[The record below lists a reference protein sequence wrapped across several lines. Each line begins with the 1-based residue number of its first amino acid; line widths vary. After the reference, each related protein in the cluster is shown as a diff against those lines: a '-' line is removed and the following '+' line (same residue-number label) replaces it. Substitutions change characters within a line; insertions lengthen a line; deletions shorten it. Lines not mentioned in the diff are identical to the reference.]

1 MRQWIA
7 QAHPGTVTVAVDLF
21 EGLSSLT
28 PLDVQLPKLTA
39 WLKNLTATDAAWS
52 NGYHVIGHSQ
62 GGLLMRAL
70 IENSDFHNVHQF
82 ITLAGAVNGVFGEP
96 AWVLQQFGNL
106 TLEALTD
113 LLYTP
118 ALQRTL
124 SLANFW
130 KDAADPSF
138 YLKSVQ
144 FLPTLNN
151 EVGLCPPF
159 FFLPSLA
166 NRSWKG
172 MIGISGITG

>member
-39 WLKNLTATDAAWS
+39 WLKNLTASDAAWS

-130 KDAADPSF
+130 KDAADPSY

-151 EVGLCPPF
+151 EVGLCPLF
-159 FFLPSLA
+159 FFPLA